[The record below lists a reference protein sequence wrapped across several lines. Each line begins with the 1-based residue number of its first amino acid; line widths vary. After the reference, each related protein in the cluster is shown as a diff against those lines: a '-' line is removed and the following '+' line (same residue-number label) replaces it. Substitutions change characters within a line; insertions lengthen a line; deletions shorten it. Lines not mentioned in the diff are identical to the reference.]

1 MSANDVFNWINS
13 FWFLGFNGG
22 SWLGFIGFLI
32 GIFIYIFIIKSI
44 IKKKKELNLKWN
56 EPLPKTDLLQR
67 RIKKGFYILGVI
79 AIVFIGGIAIKHFS
93 KYQFNGERRSS
104 SSGSSSYE
112 HSCGHCGEGFN
123 GGGYIGSYPNITKV
137 SSSEIESFPA
147 HYCSKRCAIAD

>member
-1 MSANDVFNWINS
+1 MMQTLQI
-13 FWFLGFNGG
+13 
-22 SWLGFIGFLI
+22 IILI
-32 GIFIYIFIIKSI
+32 LLTGVMCLPAFIIIRKR
-44 IKKKKELNLKWN
+44 KKLGLKWN
-56 EPLPKTDLLQR
+56 EPLPYSELARR
-67 RIKKGFYILGVI
+67 RIKKVI
-79 AIVFIGGIAIKHFS
+79 QTLTVIGIVFIGGIAIKHFS
-93 KYQFNGERRSS
+93 KYQFNGDRRSSSSGSS

>member
-1 MSANDVFNWINS
+1 MVLFFQI
-13 FWFLGFNGG
+13 LGTILVMVVVNIP
-22 SWLGFIGFLI
+22 L
-32 GIFIYIFIIKSI
+32 FIILR
-44 IKKKKELNLKWN
+44 KKKKLGLKWN
-56 EPLPKTDLLQR
+56 EPFPSSELARR
-67 RIKKGFYILGVI
+67 RIKKVI
-79 AIVFIGGIAIKHFS
+79 QTLTVIGIVFIGGIAIKHFS
-93 KYQFNGERRSS
+93 KYQFNGDRRSSSSGSS